1 MFKMLS
7 GVLALG
13 LLAVLLATPVAAID
27 LPGPLVSSE
36 WLAAHQ
42 DEVLVLDVRNDDTSY
57 KEGGHLIGAV
67 PLDFRKARGT
77 TTERGEEIPDMNLPP
92 EAFSAL
98 MRSAG
103 MSDDTAVVLT
113 HRGRGPDDAGYAAY
127 VYWQLKYYGHD
138 KVAILDGGTTKWVA
152 ENREVWGEDEAAQ
165 TGNFNAG
172 PARREFLADTAQME
186 ALQTRKDA
194 GILDARFFS
203 FYVGLEKRPNI
214 AKAGHIPGATLFPF
228 DANFAANGTYRPKE
242 ELARA
247 YAAVGLGPQ
256 QAVAAYCNTAH
267 VSAISWFVMHELLGY
282 RDVMLYDGSMLAWSR
297 HGLPVE
303 TQLR

>member
-13 LLAVLLATPVAAID
+13 LLAAVPATPAAALD

-77 TTERGEEIPDMNLPP
+77 TTERGVDIADMNLPP

-103 MSDDTAVVLT
+103 VNDDTPLVLT

-152 ENREVWGEDEAAQ
+152 ENRE
-165 TGNFNAG
+165 
-172 PARREFLADTAQME
+172 
-186 ALQTRKDA
+186 
-194 GILDARFFS
+194 
-203 FYVGLEKRPNI
+203 
-214 AKAGHIPGATLFPF
+214 
-228 DANFAANGTYRPKE
+228 
-242 ELARA
+242 
-247 YAAVGLGPQ
+247 
-256 QAVAAYCNTAH
+256 
-267 VSAISWFVMHELLGY
+267 
-282 RDVMLYDGSMLAWSR
+282 
-297 HGLPVE
+297 
-303 TQLR
+303 